1 MEPDR
6 VPPDADRF
14 PPDAVEAAARVVRL
28 IDRLEGESEEES
40 LQLLSNLMCAAW
52 GSILAQ
58 NQ

>member
-1 MEPDR
+1 MEPDHL
-6 VPPDADRF
+6 

-28 IDRLEGESEEES
+28 IDRLEDESEEES

-52 GSILAQ
+52 GSVLAQ